1 MNDNTIDLSNYAI
14 PIKLTEKID
23 DVIYF
28 ENNPHSGFLILESH
42 PNNKPKLVIEVKNGV
57 IEGEFITN
65 YSDGQTKAKS
75 HMRNNLLH
83 GFSQDF
89 YPTGELELEGN
100 YKNGKKFGLWKSFYK
115 DGKIKIEEEYKDDKP
130 NGTYKKYDEQGS
142 LILSAIF
149 SKGVLEKEIDLTPPI
164 KDRNEKKKKNP
175 NKVTIDDNES
185 IESMIKKLD
194 QLDGIGEKAGF
205 CMTIYL
211 YLTMKH
217 GQTDNY
223 SIWFARKRIE
233 EGKKLFKPTALHL
246 VPKSDNELI
255 QRMNEQY
262 YDMKL
267 FMYLL
272 HKKSKKLF
280 NLFTELF
287 YQIIKKEE
295 TQNRWIL
302 WGIGLFVVVIL
313 IILLS

>member
-1 MNDNTIDLSNYAI
+1 MENLNNYAI
-14 PIKLTEKID
+14 PIEWTEKID

-42 PNNKPKLVIEVKNGV
+42 PNKKPKLVIQVKSGV

-130 NGTYKKYDEQGS
+130 NGTYKKYDEQGN
-142 LILSAIF
+142 LILNAIF
-149 SKGVLEKEIDLTPPI
+149 SKGVLEKEIFSNDKVQNKVEEEI
-164 KDRNEKKKKNP
+164 NP

-205 CMTIYL
+205 CMTIFL

-217 GQTDNY
+217 GKNEEYMSY
-223 SIWFARKRIE
+223 SIWLARKNIE
-233 EGKKLFKPTALHL
+233 EGKKLYKPTAPPLR
-246 VPKSDNELI
+246 PKHDDESM
-255 QRMNEQY
+255 QRFESQN
-262 YDMKL
+262 YDMTL

-280 NLFTELF
+280 NLFTESF
-287 YQIIKKEE
+287 YQRIEKKESGC
-295 TQNRWIL
+295 L
-302 WGIGLFVVVIL
+302 GVVIL
-313 IILLS
+313 ILIALFIHM

>member
-1 MNDNTIDLSNYAI
+1 MTDNPIDLNNYAI
-14 PIKLTEKID
+14 PIEWTEKID

-42 PNNKPKLVIEVKNGV
+42 PNKKPKLVIQVKSGV
-57 IEGEFITN
+57 LEGEFITN
-65 YSDGQTKAKS
+65 YSDGQMKAKS

-100 YKNGKKFGLWKSFYK
+100 FKNGKKFGLWKSFYK
-115 DGKIKIEEEYKDDKP
+115 DGKIKIEQEYKDDKP

-164 KDRNEKKKKNP
+164 KDIKKKKKKNP

-194 QLDGIGEKAGF
+194 QLDGIDEKAGF

-211 YLTMKH
+211 HLTMKH
-217 GQTDNY
+217 GG
-223 SIWFARKRIE
+223 SFKRVEGFIYDAKKE
-233 EGKKLFKPTALHL
+233 VKEGKKLYKPTRKRDFETLFDR
-246 VPKSDNELI
+246 V
-255 QRMNEQY
+255 Y
-262 YDMKL
+262 YDMRL
-267 FMYLL
+267 FTYLL
-272 HKKSKKLF
+272 HKKNRKLF
-280 NLFTELF
+280 NLFTEPI
-287 YQIIKKEE
+287 YQRVKKEE
-295 TQNRWIL
+295 TLNRWIL
-302 WGIGLFVVVIL
+302 WGIGLFVLIIL
-313 IILLS
+313 IILMS